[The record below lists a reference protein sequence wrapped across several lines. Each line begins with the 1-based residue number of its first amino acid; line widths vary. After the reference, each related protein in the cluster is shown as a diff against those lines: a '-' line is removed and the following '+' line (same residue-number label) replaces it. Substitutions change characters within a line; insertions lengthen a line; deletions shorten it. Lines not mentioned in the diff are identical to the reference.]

1 MKIMKNLD
9 TQEEFEQL
17 IEDSRKKPQILLK
30 HSTRCPISRGAMSEC
45 KRFAK
50 RDNSADIW
58 TLLVVE
64 NRELSQAVADQTGIE
79 HRSPQAIIFRDGR
92 PVWKGSHYD
101 IIAEDLSAKI
111 AE

>member
-1 MKIMKNLD
+1 MKNLD
-9 TQEEFEQL
+9 TQEEFERL

-50 RDNSADIW
+50 RDNSAEIW
-58 TLLVVE
+58 ALLVVE
-64 NRELSQAVADQTGIE
+64 NRELSQTVAEQTGIE

-92 PVWKGSHYD
+92 PVWNGSHYD
-101 IIAEDLSAKI
+101 ITAEHLRTKI
-111 AE
+111 SE